1 MDEKPAKVHHKSKH
15 RRGASSRRDLAEPT
29 TSPSKTATTIATV
42 AATTPPP
49 PTVPTTTT
57 TSIVIVQSQSNDDE
71 RPESP
76 ASSINV
82 NSKNVQ
88 SGVADTGTSQIH
100 YFLACFFFIF
110 SSIADGIRCTKS
122 IYYFFL

>member
-29 TSPSKTATTIATV
+29 TSPTKIT
-42 AATTPPP
+42 TTP
-49 PTVPTTTT
+49 TT

-82 NSKNVQ
+82 NSKNLQ
-88 SGVADTGTSQIH
+88 PSGVADTGKSELFTF
-100 YFLACFFFIF
+100 FLIFFFFFDNRPRKDFFFSLYKKSKIF
-110 SSIADGIRCTKS
+110 HQVF
-122 IYYFFL
+122 YMQ